1 MVLAHELYGRG
12 SEGVVVMHDFYGCKH
27 TWDFARNFFDV
38 ENFTFAFT
46 ELRGYGN
53 SRHIAGQYTPKEA
66 AADAIAVADNMGWDR
81 FHIVGHSMSGMVA
94 QRVMVDGGDRIKSAI
109 LNTPVH
115 ASGLKFGPGGFEM
128 IQDSL
133 HDDKILAEAF
143 DALTGNRLCKEWLTF
158 KSRQTRE
165 NRTREAQAAYLI
177 NCRDQGFQE
186 LAEGLQTP
194 TLIIVGEY
202 DIEPFRRE
210 DIEESL
216 MKWYPNAEMA
226 ICRNAGHYP
235 QQEAPV
241 FVATVVNDFLQR
253 QL

>member
-1 MVLAHELYGRG
+1 M
-12 SEGVVVMHDFYGCKH
+12 
-27 TWDFARNFFDV
+27 
-38 ENFTFAFT
+38 
-46 ELRGYGN
+46 
-53 SRHIAGQYTPKEA
+53 
-66 AADAIAVADNMGWDR
+66 
-81 FHIVGHSMSGMVA
+81 
-94 QRVMVDGGDRIKSAI
+94 
-109 LNTPVH
+109 
-115 ASGLKFGPGGFEM
+115 
-128 IQDSL
+128 
-133 HDDKILAEAF
+133 
-143 DALTGNRLCKEWLTF
+143 
-158 KSRQTRE
+158 
-165 NRTREAQAAYLI
+165 I

-210 DIEESL
+210 DIEDSL